1 MTVTRGPID
10 RHPIGLKICAGFV
23 NVIHTKSQMTK
34 VATVVGQAIIAVPI
48 VGQFNWAILLAFW
61 RSFVPR
67 ETRIQGVPKK
77 ALCSLIIDSC
87 ESDSKAS

>member
-61 RSFVPR
+61 RYKDQSEAPVF
-67 ETRIQGVPKK
+67 TFFATG
-77 ALCSLIIDSC
+77 LF
-87 ESDSKAS
+87 